1 MFRLKN
7 SGWKLMYGFR
17 PGHVTFCSCDGF
29 NKHLSMCVL
38 AVLTRNDGKMSS
50 VILSKF
56 YICGNIDKYYIFVAT
71 KLHYVFLYYQ
81 VNNFSIDIIRIIIH
95 LDL

>member
-17 PGHVTFCSCDGF
+17 LGHVAFCSCDGF

-38 AVLTRNDGKMSS
+38 AVLTHNDGKMSS
-50 VILSKF
+50 VIPSKF
-56 YICGNIDKYYIFVAT
+56 YICDNLDKYYIFVAK
-71 KLHYVFLYYQ
+71 KLHYVLLYCQ
-81 VNNFSIDIIRIIIH
+81 VNNFSIDIV
-95 LDL
+95 

>member
-17 PGHVTFCSCDGF
+17 LGHVAFCSSDGF

-38 AVLTRNDGKMSS
+38 AVLTHNDGKMSS
-50 VILSKF
+50 MIPLTF
-56 YICGNIDKYYIFVAT
+56 YICGNLNKYYIFFAT
-71 KLHYVFLYYQ
+71 KLHYVLLYYR
-81 VNNFSIDIIRIIIH
+81 VNNFLIDII
-95 LDL
+95 